1 MHDDGIRIATCSQ
14 ILMTTPVQHLRFALR
29 LLARNPLFTLVAVAT
44 LGVGIGANTAIFSAV
59 DAVLLHPLHYK
70 NPEQLALIT
79 KNMPMF
85 ELEKSDASALDFLD
99 YRRLSQSFS
108 HMATFDINSVNLTGD
123 QEPVRVFG
131 LQATASIFE
140 MLGVQPVLGRF
151 FTPDEEQ
158 PGHNVVVLG
167 TDLWKSRFG
176 ADPRIAGKQIQ
187 LDGETFTVIG
197 VVEPVL
203 QFLET
208 SQLYVPLVFAP
219 QDLDPHSRGHQR
231 YEVLGRLRP
240 GVTLEKARAEMKV
253 VAAQMTH
260 NLPGWYPKGW
270 SIDVDP
276 LADSVAGD
284 MATPLE
290 ILLAAVGFVLLI
302 ACANVANLLLAR
314 ATSRQK
320 EIGIRTALGAERRQ
334 IIAQLLTESVLLAV
348 LAGGVG
354 LLLAA
359 WMLDAFIRFA
369 PPNLFH
375 GQELQINGLVAA
387 FTFGLSLLTSLL
399 FGLAPAVSTSG
410 VDLNEALKAGIGRL
424 QGGRR
429 GQRLR
434 GFLVVAEVALSLVLL
449 VGAGLLVRSFQRLAS
464 ASPGFQTDHLLT
476 ARISLPVLQYSRPSD
491 VLAFYSRL
499 RSAVAALPGITSV
512 DFIDGLPFGA
522 GGGGGSF
529 SIIGRPWPASDPEP
543 DVRRRI
549 VSPTYFQTMRI
560 PVKQGRTFTEQDAG
574 DAPKVTVVDETFA
587 ARFFPKGDA
596 IGQQITFKGN
606 DGPYQ
611 IIGIVG
617 AVKDQSLIKEPRPM
631 RYFSTLQIPSPF
643 MHIVVRTSR
652 DPLTAI
658 SGIQARVRDLDRNL
672 PVYRIATME
681 QLLADSLA
689 QRRLV
694 MLLLAILAAFAL
706 LLSAVGIYGVVS
718 YAVSQRTAEIGIRIA
733 LGAEAGAVQ
742 RMVLSQALRPVI
754 LGVAIG
760 LPAAAAA
767 TRVLSSLLYQ
777 VTATDPVTFL
787 AVPAILLL
795 VSVAAIQIPARRAT
809 RIDPMVALRYD

>member
-1 MHDDGIRIATCSQ
+1 
-14 ILMTTPVQHLRFALR
+14 MTAPLQHLRFALR

-44 LGVGIGANTAIFSAV
+44 LGAGIGANTAIFSAV
-59 DAVLLHPLHYK
+59 DAVLLHPLHYQH
-70 NPEQLALIT
+70 PEQLALIT

-108 HMATFDINSVNLTGD
+108 QMAAIDINSMNLTGD
-123 QEPVRVFG
+123 EQPVRVFG
-131 LQATASIFE
+131 LQTSASLFP

-158 PGHNVVVLG
+158 PGRHHVVLLG
-167 TDLWKSRFG
+167 KDLWKTRFG
-176 ADPRIAGKQIQ
+176 ADPRIAGKQVQ
-187 LDGETFTVIG
+187 LNGESFTVVG

-208 SQLYVPLVFAP
+208 SQLYVPLVFTP
-219 QDLDPHSRGHQR
+219 QDLDPNARGHQHL
-231 YEVLGRLRP
+231 EVLGRLRP
-240 GVTLEKARAEMKV
+240 GITLEKARAEMRV
-253 VAAQMTH
+253 VAAQMTR
-260 NLPGWYPKGW
+260 NLPAWYPKGW

-276 LADSVAGD
+276 LAQSVAGD
-284 MATPLE
+284 MGTPLE

-302 ACANVANLLLAR
+302 ACANVAKLLLAR

-348 LAGGVG
+348 LAGSVG

-359 WMLDAFIRFA
+359 WMLDAFVRFA

-375 GQELQINGLVAA
+375 GQNLRISALVAA
-387 FTFGLSLLTSLL
+387 FTFGLSLVTSLI
-399 FGLAPAVSTSG
+399 FGLAPAISTSG
-410 VDLNEALKAGIGRL
+410 IDLNEALKAGIGRL
-424 QGGRR
+424 HGGRR

-449 VGAGLLVRSFQRLAS
+449 IGAGLLVRSFQRLAS
-464 ASPGFQTDHLLT
+464 ANPGFQTDHLLT

-499 RSAVAALPGITSV
+499 RSGVAALPGITSV
-512 DFIDGLPFGA
+512 DLIDGLPFGA

-529 SIIGRPWPASDPEP
+529 SIIGRPWLASDPEP
-543 DVRRRI
+543 DVERRI

-560 PVKQGRTFTEQDAG
+560 PVKQGRTFTSQDAS
-574 DAPKVTVVDETFA
+574 DSPKVTVVDETFA

-606 DGPYQ
+606 DGPYR
-611 IIGIVG
+611 IIGIVS

-631 RYFSTLQIPSPF
+631 RYFSSLQIPAPY
-643 MHIVVRTSR
+643 MNVVVRTAR
-652 DPLTAI
+652 DPLTAV
-658 SGIQARVRDLDRNL
+658 SGIQARVRELDRKL

-733 LGAEAGAVQ
+733 LGAEAGTVQ
-742 RMVLSQALRPVI
+742 RMVLGQALRPVI

-795 VSVAAIQIPARRAT
+795 VSVAGIHIPARRAT

>member
-1 MHDDGIRIATCSQ
+1 
-14 ILMTTPVQHLRFALR
+14 MTTPLHHLRFALR

-59 DAVLLHPLHYK
+59 DAVLLHPLRYK
-70 NPEQLALIT
+70 DPDELALIT

-85 ELEKSDASALDFLD
+85 ELEKSDSSALDFLD

-131 LQATASIFE
+131 LQATASLFP

-151 FTPDEEQ
+151 FTADEEQ
-158 PGHNVVVLG
+158 SGHHVVVLG
-167 TDLWKSRFG
+167 TDLWKTRFG

-187 LDGETFTVIG
+187 LNGENFTVIG

-203 QFLET
+203 QFET
-208 SQLYVPLVFAP
+208 SQLYVPLVFNP
-219 QDLDPHSRGHQR
+219 EDLDSNARGHQR
-231 YEVLGRLRP
+231 YAVLARLRP
-240 GVTLEKARAEMKV
+240 GVTLQKARAEMKV
-253 VAAQMTH
+253 VAAQMTR
-260 NLPGWYPKGW
+260 NLPTWYPKGW

-276 LADSVAGD
+276 LAKSVAGD
-284 MATPLE
+284 MGEPLQ

-320 EIGIRTALGAERRQ
+320 EIGIRTALGAQRRQ
-334 IIAQLLTESVLLAV
+334 IIAQLLTESVLLAI

-354 LLLAA
+354 LFLAA
-359 WMLDAFIRFA
+359 WMLDLFVRFGPA
-369 PPNLFH
+369 NLFH
-375 GQELQINGLVAA
+375 GQDLRINALVAA
-387 FTFGLSLLTSLL
+387 FTFSLSLLTSLV
-399 FGLAPAVSTSG
+399 FGLAPAIATSG

-424 QGGRR
+424 QGGRH

-434 GFLVVAEVALSLVLL
+434 GFLVIAEVALSLVLL
-449 VGAGLLVRSFQRLAS
+449 IGAGLMVRSFERLAS
-464 ASPGFQTDHLLT
+464 VNPGFQTDHLLT
-476 ARISLPVLQYSRPSD
+476 ARLSLPVLQYSRPSD

-499 RSAVAALPGITSV
+499 RSGVAALPGVTSA
-512 DFIDGLPFGA
+512 DLGDGLPFGG

-529 SIIGRPWPASDPEP
+529 SIVGRPWPASEPEP
-543 DVRRRI
+543 DVERRI

-560 PVKQGRTFTEQDAG
+560 PVKQGRTFTEHDAG
-574 DAPKVTVVDETFA
+574 NAPKVTVVDETFA
-587 ARFFPKGDA
+587 ARFFPNGDA

-606 DGPYQ
+606 VPYQ

-631 RYFSTLQIPSPF
+631 RYFSSLQIPVSF

-652 DPLTAI
+652 DPLSAI
-658 SGIQARVRDLDRNL
+658 SGIQTRVHELDRNL

-694 MLLLAILAAFAL
+694 MLLLASLAAFAL

-718 YAVSQRTAEIGIRIA
+718 YGVSQRTSEIGIRIA
-733 LGAEAGAVQ
+733 LGAEAGAVE

-754 LGVAIG
+754 LGLAIG

-777 VTATDPVTFL
+777 VTATDPLTFL

-795 VSVAAIQIPARRAT
+795 VSVAAIHIPARRAT

>member
-1 MHDDGIRIATCSQ
+1 
-14 ILMTTPVQHLRFALR
+14 MTAPLHHLRFALR
-29 LLARNPLFTLVAVAT
+29 LLARNPVFTLIAVAT
-44 LGVGIGANTAIFSAV
+44 LGVGIGANTAIFTAV

-85 ELEKSDASALDFLD
+85 ELEKSDASPLDFLD

-108 HMATFDINSVNLTGD
+108 QMATFDINSVNLTGD

-131 LQATASIFE
+131 LQASASLFP

-158 PGHNVVVLG
+158 AGHHVVVLG
-167 TDLWKSRFG
+167 TDLWRTRFG
-176 ADPRIAGKQIQ
+176 ADPRVTGKQVQ

-203 QFLET
+203 RFLET
-208 SQLYVPLVFAP
+208 SQLYVPLVFTQ
-219 QDLDPHSRGHQR
+219 QDLEPDARGHQHLT
-231 YEVLGRLRP
+231 VVARLQP
-240 GVTLEKARAEMKV
+240 SVTLDKARAEMKV
-253 VAAQMTH
+253 VASQMTH

-284 MATPLE
+284 MGTPLE

-334 IIAQLLTESVLLAV
+334 IVAQLLTESVLLAL
-348 LAGGVG
+348 LAGGGG

-359 WMLDAFIRFA
+359 WMLDAFVRYA

-375 GQELQINGLVAA
+375 GQDLRISALVAA
-387 FTFGLSLLTSLL
+387 FTFGLSLLTSLI

-410 VDLNEALKAGIGRL
+410 IDLNEALKAGIGRL

-434 GFLVVAEVALSLVLL
+434 GFLVVAEVAMSLVLL
-449 VGAGLLVRSFQRLAS
+449 IGAGLLVRSFQRLAS
-464 ASPGFQTDHLLT
+464 ANPGFQTDHLLT

-499 RSAVAALPGITSV
+499 RSGIAALPGVTSA

-529 SIIGRPWPASDPEP
+529 SIIGRPWPASKPEP

-560 PVKQGRTFTEQDAG
+560 PIKQGRTFIEQDAG
-574 DAPKVTVVDETFA
+574 DAPKVAVVDETFA

-606 DGPYQ
+606 DGYQ
-611 IIGIVG
+611 IIGIVS
-617 AVKDQSLIKEPRPM
+617 AMKDQSLIKEPRPM
-631 RYFSTLQIPSPF
+631 RYFSSLQIPAPF
-643 MHIVVRTSR
+643 MNVVVRTAQ
-652 DPLTAI
+652 DPLTVL
-658 SGIQARVRDLDRNL
+658 SGIQARVRELDRNL

-694 MLLLAILAAFAL
+694 MLLLAVLAAFAL

-718 YAVSQRTAEIGIRIA
+718 YAVSQRIAEIGIRIA

-754 LGVAIG
+754 LGIAIG

-777 VTATDPVTFL
+777 VAATDPVTFL

-809 RIDPMVALRYD
+809 RIDPTVALHCD